1 MAMKEKNGFAD
12 LIGYHHIK
20 EQLSS
25 LASCHFHLFSV
36 FKYFLVDFFFYF
48 NIFIKNSKSKN
59 IVGALKILTDDTV
72 PYLRVETYSS

>member
-36 FKYFLVDFFFYF
+36 FKYFLVDFFF
-48 NIFIKNSKSKN
+48 ILISLLRTAE
-59 IVGALKILTDDTV
+59 VKI
-72 PYLRVETYSS
+72 